1 MADEAAQDIEALN
14 LRDKDRDDSERR
26 DEVRGRDARFAQ
38 ALFFQPAFAV
48 FRDWHAYALPGPRKR
63 RVRLFFVFFRRRV
76 EPFDGDARMVARF
89 CFIHRDRSEDRTTYM
104 TRDTDTP

>member
-63 RVRLFFVFFRRRV
+63 RVRLFFFFL
-76 EPFDGDARMVARF
+76 GDASSLSTATRGWWRDFVSFIAIGRKTARR
-89 CFIHRDRSEDRTTYM
+89 I
-104 TRDTDTP
+104 